1 LLVFKCFL
9 DVFGT
14 AFKLLNIFGLG
25 VATKLL
31 LAGRVCNLEISRG
44 LLPIFEDAIEAIHGL
59 DVDAEV
65 VNEN

>member
-1 LLVFKCFL
+1 LLVLKRFL

-14 AFKLLNIFGLG
+14 AFKLFNIFGLG
-25 VATKLL
+25 VATELL
-31 LAGRVCNLEISRG
+31 LAGRVCDLVISRG
-44 LLPIFEDAIEAIHGL
+44 LLPIFEDAIKAIHGL